1 MNIDKAKELQE
12 LCTRHEITKLVLD
25 SWKSDASLSLT
36 IMCLGYML
44 DVKKDNGTKP
54 AYPGIGDEQLAQD
67 IEAALEAQLQRLE
80 NQIASY

>member
-1 MNIDKAKELQE
+1 MNIDRAKELQE
-12 LCTRHEITKLVLD
+12 LCTRHEIVKLVLD

-44 DVKKDNGTKP
+44 DVKKDTGIKL
-54 AYPGIGDEQLAQD
+54 AHPGVGDEQLAQD

>member
-12 LCTRHEITKLVLD
+12 LCTRYEIVKLVLD
-25 SWKSDASLSLT
+25 SWKSDTSLSLT

-44 DVKKDNGTKP
+44 DVKKDTGVKP
-54 AYPGIGDEQLAQD
+54 TNPGIGDEQLAQD

-80 NQIASY
+80 NRIASY

>member
-12 LCTRHEITKLVLD
+12 LCTHYEIVKLVLD

-54 AYPGIGDEQLAQD
+54 THPGIGDKQLAQD
-67 IEAALEAQLQRLE
+67 IEIALEAQLQRLE